1 MSLRI
6 ERAAGLLA
14 LALWAVLA
22 MTQSPDDE
30 TVNWSADDGAKHYGG
45 GHG

>member
-22 MTQSPDDE
+22 MTQSPCE
-30 TVNWSADDGAKHYGG
+30 RADGTISQTCKTGE
-45 GHG
+45 

>member
-22 MTQSPDDE
+22 MTQSPCE
-30 TVNWSADDGAKHYGG
+30 RADGNIIEQCQE
-45 GHG
+45 

>member
-1 MSLRI
+1 MTLRI

-22 MTQSPDDE
+22 MTQSPCE
-30 TVNWSADDGAKHYGG
+30 RADGTIIEQCQE
-45 GHG
+45 

>member
-22 MTQSPDDE
+22 MTQSPCE
-30 TVNWSADDGAKHYGG
+30 RADVTIIEQCQE
-45 GHG
+45 

>member
-14 LALWAVLA
+14 IALWAVLA
-22 MTQSPDDE
+22 MTQSPCE
-30 TVNWSADDGAKHYGG
+30 RADGTIIEQCQE
-45 GHG
+45 